1 MSVDLNDEKQ
11 AELFRKVVENA
22 IDAWL
27 DKQYANFGKWT
38 MRGVLAAA
46 TAGMFYLYV
55 KTGGFK
61 P

>member
-1 MSVDLNDEKQ
+1 MPVDMEDPKQ
-11 AELFRKVVENA
+11 AEFFRNIVEKA
-22 IDAWL
+22 IDSWL

>member
-1 MSVDLNDEKQ
+1 MPVDLNDKKQ
-11 AELFRKVVENA
+11 AELFRALVESA

-27 DKQYANFGKWT
+27 DKQYANVGKWT
-38 MRGVLAAA
+38 LRGFLAAA
-46 TAGMFYLYV
+46 TAGGFYLYV